1 MNKLPTH
8 ATAGMKLSGITLSK
22 RSQILYDSI
31 YIMFKNRWY

>member
-8 ATAGMKLSGITLSK
+8 ATGLNLSGIALSK

-31 YIMFKNRWY
+31 YIMFKNRW